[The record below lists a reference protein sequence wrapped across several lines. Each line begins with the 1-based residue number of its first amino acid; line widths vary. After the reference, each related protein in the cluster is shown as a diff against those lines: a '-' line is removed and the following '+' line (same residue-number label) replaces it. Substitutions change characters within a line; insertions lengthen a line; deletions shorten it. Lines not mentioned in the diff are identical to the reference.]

1 MLRRMLKKIAIT
13 LGAALVA
20 ALIMGAGMWAIVDAR
35 SFQLAGNLVA
45 KMDTTDRVVA
55 LTFDDGP
62 SAAYIREILSTLL
75 DHDVLATF
83 FVTGREVDEN
93 PELARMLVEAG
104 HELGNHSYSH
114 QRMLFQS
121 TEWYRQEVER
131 TDLAIRRA
139 GHQGEIY
146 FRPPY
151 GKRLLGLPRYLA
163 RTGRTTVMWDIE
175 PESYPELAED
185 AVRMAA
191 YVIDNVEP
199 GSIVLMHLMYASRE
213 TSRQA
218 LPLIITG
225 LQERGFELVTLSDLL
240 SR

>member
-1 MLRRMLKKIAIT
+1 MILC
-13 LGAALVA
+13 AALVA
-20 ALIMGAGMWAIVDAR
+20 ALIIGAGVWAIVDSR
-35 SFQLAGNLVA
+35 SFQLAGIVVTRAN
-45 KMDTTDRVVA
+45 TEDRVVA
-55 LTFDDGP
+55 LTFNDGP
-62 SAAYIREILSTLL
+62 SAAYTREILSELIDL
-75 DHDVLATF
+75 DVSATF

-93 PELARMLVEAG
+93 SEMARMIVEAG

-139 GHQGEIY
+139 GYQGEIY

-163 RTGRTTVMWDIE
+163 RTGRTTVMWDLE
-175 PESYPELAED
+175 PESYAELVDDAEL
-185 AVRMAA
+185 MAA
-191 YVIDNVEP
+191 YVVDNAEP
-199 GSIVLMHLMYASRE
+199 GSIVLLHLMYASRE

-218 LPLIITG
+218 LPMIING
-225 LQERGFELVTLSDLL
+225 LRERGFELVTLSDLL

>member
-1 MLRRMLKKIAIT
+1 MILC
-13 LGAALVA
+13 AALVA
-20 ALIMGAGMWAIVDAR
+20 ALIIGAGVWAIVDSR
-35 SFQLAGNLVA
+35 SFQLAGIVVTRAN
-45 KMDTTDRVVA
+45 TEDRVVA
-55 LTFDDGP
+55 LTFNDGP
-62 SAAYIREILSTLL
+62 SAAYTREILSELIDL
-75 DHDVLATF
+75 DVSATF
-83 FVTGREVDEN
+83 FVTGREVEEN
-93 PELARMLVEAG
+93 PEMARMIVEAG

-139 GHQGEIY
+139 GYQGEIY

-163 RTGRTTVMWDIE
+163 RTGRTTVMWDLE
-175 PESYPELAED
+175 PESYAELVDDAEL
-185 AVRMAA
+185 MAA
-191 YVIDNVEP
+191 YVVDNAEP
-199 GSIVLMHLMYASRE
+199 GSIVLLHLMYASRE

-218 LPLIITG
+218 LPMIING
-225 LQERGFELVTLSDLL
+225 LRERGFELVTLSDLL